1 MARILR
7 GEKGWGLFPRLD
19 LISAAIGGFGG
30 YHIGKLSVAYN
41 EKDLLRKERMVNTIR
56 KEAAEALRDIEL
68 HEKKKDEILRELHR
82 ISHRQLQKERA
93 LQKLEEQLVQRE
105 RKVRSAEENLP

>member
-30 YHIGKLSVAYN
+30 YHIGKL
-41 EKDLLRKERMVNTIR
+41 MVNTIR

-68 HEKKKDEILRELHR
+68 HEKKKDEILRSLRELHR